1 MSFDFSGQTVLV
13 TGASRGIGERIAQDI
28 ADGGGSLL
36 VTSTDPSHKLEDRF
50 GAGTRHFPVDFRHAA
65 DTAGFLAE
73 LRAMDRIDVC
83 INNAGVARHK
93 LMEEATV
100 EDWDDTATVN
110 VKVPYLI
117 TQAVAEAMKRN
128 MYGRI
133 VNISS
138 VWGHMTKP
146 TRSVYTAAKHGIRGV
161 TVGTAVELAPF
172 NILVNTVSPG
182 FTRTDMFNK
191 NYTAEEQ
198 TRAASR
204 VPLQRLA
211 EPEEISMAVVFLASK
226 LNTYITGQS
235 LLVDGGYSIG

>member
-1 MSFDFSGQTVLV
+1 MTFDFSGQNVLV
-13 TGASRGIGERIAQDI
+13 TGASRGIGEQIARDV
-28 ADGGGSLL
+28 ADAGGTLL
-36 VTSTDPSHKLEDRF
+36 VTSTQAAHKLEDRF
-50 GAGTRHFPVDFRHAA
+50 GAATRHFPVDFRNAA

-83 INNAGVARHK
+83 VNNAGVARHK

-117 TQAVAEAMKRN
+117 TQAVAEPMKRHQ
-128 MYGRI
+128 YGRI

-146 TRSVYTAAKHGIRGV
+146 SRSVYTAAKHGVRGV

-172 NILVNTVSPG
+172 NVLVNTVCPG

-198 TRAASR
+198 AHAASR
-204 VPLQRLA
+204 VPQKRLA
-211 EPEEISMAVVFLASK
+211 EPREISTAVLFLASK